1 MGFIAYTDFQIV
13 GRCGTK
19 IDKTATNVLVD
30 LIRQLGGEYHH
41 CYDDV
46 CGYVRVIKLY
56 ETMNA
61 DISTYMKERAERRDP
76 DNNVSRRITLM
87 SNWMR
92 NMVDEMG
99 GDIPNLLDGFR
110 NQSDSILEVF
120 EWFWELEHERIVNP
134 NGTHPSEGFMKK
146 IVKLV
151 KKVETILNECP
162 ATQHS
167 SDLNPDPIER
177 ICIILGVVGLHLST
191 FSTFSSEVDVNS
203 LFLKLSD
210 LKLES
215 KSSM

>member
-41 CYDDV
+41 CYDDA
-46 CGYVRVIKLY
+46 CGYVHVIKLY

-61 DISTYMKERAERRDP
+61 DISIYLRERAERRDP
-76 DNNVSRRITLM
+76 DKNVSRRITLM

-92 NMVDEMG
+92 NMVDEMR
-99 GDIPNLLDGFR
+99 GDIPNLLDSFR
-110 NQSDSILEVF
+110 NQSDSMLEVF

-134 NGTHPSEGFMKK
+134 NGTHPSEGLMKK
-146 IVKLV
+146 IVKLMR
-151 KKVETILNECP
+151 KVETILKQYS

-167 SDLNPDPIER
+167 PYLNPDLIER
-177 ICIILGVVGLHLST
+177 ICIILGVVGLHLNA
-191 FSTFSSEVDVNS
+191 FSTFSSDVDVNS

-210 LKLES
+210 LQLES